1 MTGGWPD
8 TDPGATSR
16 DCTKCGDHKPLTEFY
31 RQRRGRYGR
40 MAWCKICMGRA
51 KEEWVKNNK
60 EQKVARDK
68 IWRDNNPEKVAAYR
82 LKTNYNLSVAQRAEM
97 GDVCWVCGDSADV
110 VIDHDHSCCAGER
123 SCGGCVRGLL
133 CRKCN
138 LAIGHFGDDIEKLVS
153 AIYYLEVFEC

>member
-1 MTGGWPD
+1 
-8 TDPGATSR
+8 
-16 DCTKCGDHKPLTEFY
+16 
-31 RQRRGRYGR
+31 
-40 MAWCKICMGRA
+40 MGRA